1 MYAILSEGQLIAL
14 CDKPR
19 YVKIKEET
27 GVYIE
32 AESKEDALALSV
44 NGTLYN
50 LIGKDNIP
58 DAPEALVRDTS
69 VSEYVFNNKIQ
80 INKNEAAAITIE
92 DALCEQDSNIEE
104 RLAMIEDALCEL
116 DKEGAIKE

>member
-32 AESKEDALALSV
+32 SESKEDALALSV